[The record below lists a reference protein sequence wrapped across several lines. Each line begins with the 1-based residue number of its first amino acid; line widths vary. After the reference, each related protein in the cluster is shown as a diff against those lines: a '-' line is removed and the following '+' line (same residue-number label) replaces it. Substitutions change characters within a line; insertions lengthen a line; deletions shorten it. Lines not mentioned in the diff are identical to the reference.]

1 MQVSIFSE
9 ACIACR
15 LRSIQLHLQHVQA
28 HKVGVGSGVGLHG
41 GRAQAAHHFGRC
53 VAQLPPHCLHVPAAA
68 DRRSPCPRLAGL
80 AASLPTQHMPCRLLC
95 LLSMQMHPKI
105 HPALSATPAARCS
118 MSDIWATCIKAKCTF
133 CAALTA
139 APPAAPPT
147 GPGHQAHAPCRA
159 SAPGRSPAAPTAPA
173 ATLPLRRRLPNGAWQ
188 HLHAESSSLTPRC
201 TVSVTCYTMADLQ
214 LNGYT

>member
-1 MQVSIFSE
+1 MEAALRRPITSAAVSPSRLLTASMSLPQQTGARPALALQGLQHLCPPNICLAGS
-9 ACIACR
+9 CVCSQCR
-15 LRSIQLHLQHVQA
+15 CTQRYTLRSVQPI
-28 HKVGVGSGVGLHG
+28 S
-41 GRAQAAHHFGRC
+41 
-53 VAQLPPHCLHVPAAA
+53 
-68 DRRSPCPRLAGL
+68 
-80 AASLPTQHMPCRLLC
+80 
-95 LLSMQMHPKI
+95 
-105 HPALSATPAARCS
+105 PAARCS

-201 TVSVTCYTMADLQ
+201 TVSITCYTMDDLQ